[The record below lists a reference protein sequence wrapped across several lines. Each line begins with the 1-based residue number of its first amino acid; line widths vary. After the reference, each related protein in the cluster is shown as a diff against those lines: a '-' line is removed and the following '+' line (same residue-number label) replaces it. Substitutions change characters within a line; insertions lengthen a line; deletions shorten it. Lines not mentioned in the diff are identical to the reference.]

1 MIRKKWTAVI
11 ITVMMAMAAV
21 PALAWMTTVHAGS
34 STDIAMITGGERFDS
49 LAALNTALEKYENKT
64 VEITMLSDWNAAKDD
79 MFDRQLSIPEKCKA
93 TLDMG
98 GHVFNRNNAWDKG
111 DDCYDGELIYMHED
125 AKLTINGGPQYV
137 EHKQVPVHTSTTK
150 DGLATGRATFYGG
163 LLCGGASDDG
173 PGGIYMDSD
182 CTLILNDVT
191 IAGCRAHKG
200 AFATED
206 GDGGAIQL
214 DGADQKVVMNNSRI
228 TGCLASDRGGAIYAD
243 YTSTL
248 YCTDVIEMNNS
259 SIDHNYSTNNGGGIF
274 LNLDNTKVTGNGD
287 SSISFNESG
296 GSGGGIYIN
305 DEDIAIAGFTLEGN
319 KAKKNGG
326 AICVENTDIGLTN
339 LKVKDNS
346 AEFGGGFYLNRQKLS
361 MGACELTGNE
371 ASKSGGGV
379 YLGENVHEKIF
390 VSGKTIVRGNSA
402 GWGANFYMSD
412 DDPEDNRV
420 RFNLASGSD
429 VRVYYAE
436 TKSKDRIMV
445 TEGKTADTIK
455 SPDCTRSL
463 TSENKGYYFAFLPE
477 ASNRKIVLKK
487 GTQPQPRTSVRLSA
501 DTITS
506 INKEN
511 PSKDRDRDYAGPVS
525 AGGEAGYGYDLYKLY
540 FTHQK
545 TDSATGE
552 EDRHGAFYYS
562 DAFFYGKNDPD
573 PQYKYN
579 EHLATTSLALAY
591 SAMYTARSAD
601 SIGGNTYYNKHAAG
615 RQFLADI
622 GCNEQ
627 YIYVNDSNVRK
638 PETDSIGVIIGKK
651 NLQKYDSS
659 NNLADTGDILIPVAV
674 RGGGYEK
681 EWASN
686 VTVGTAEQTAG
697 RGKEHQGFSDAAE
710 QVTKEVNQYLDR
722 YHLRDDYEQGN
733 VKFWVVGY
741 SRAGATAN
749 LTSKRLVEQIER
761 DCKGAKKS
769 QVFGYTCEA
778 PKGGTDEA
786 EKVSAAK
793 YYCIHNLINTA
804 DVVPYVPP
812 ENMGFKRYGVD
823 HYIPGSAAGNVT
835 VKEKTVKRGG
845 KNGVTKVTTRCDNT
859 AMRTKGAKE
868 NDSECQAYNKQRN
881 KMVEQLSM
889 IDDEIVFDDYFHPM
903 WIDMPKM
910 EFKETGSYDNTRVE
924 DFLDDF
930 IRFFMEGLEPDNMD
944 HWSQA
949 VCTRDRW
956 LEPWGMNG
964 KFYNPIQTALRD
976 FMCLA
981 FGKSSKEFGTF
992 TSRAMTIMDTIPVI
1006 LHSGVTQFQIYT
1018 DVIGD
1023 WHELSPADKDK
1034 WCTYFWDKLEDAG
1047 ALDILTAEEK
1057 TQLKNDWPTTL
1068 GFLLH
1073 MVDGD
1078 YQYSNSS
1085 YNKNAKNATWMS
1097 GSKETMMYLG
1107 TFVTF
1112 SSYIMSNHYPEVNLA
1127 WARTYDYYYSG
1138 GYDGNHSGET
1148 SGYFINS
1155 PRHVAPPAAYIET
1168 EETIDGETHKVAKE
1182 LEKTGAGNVN
1192 SLKGDQRIY
1201 LDNSGIRGEAIY
1213 YDLCEMKSNG
1223 KEGADFEYNQIY
1235 RGGIDLSLEGAKAKT
1250 YRLKVYDMSY
1260 GVASDKAIY
1269 DIELSSADSH
1279 IVTVISRDENNS
1291 EHRTKYEYKTGET
1304 VTLAAGQSANIYFV
1318 NWKVERIDVNGNKVD
1333 VTDDL
1338 LGDEKASA
1346 STEFK
1351 MPEVGAEYPEGYDLE
1366 CTANY
1371 EDRVWKITSLTF
1383 YQDKPEP
1390 GQKLIQPASI
1400 FFNEESGS
1408 NYHDY
1413 PIHWKYEYTDPQTQK
1428 TQTGQADSGVFY
1440 NDTVYTA
1447 IITMPED
1454 KAAGIVFPPADK
1466 LEEVNF
1472 IDVRPDTISVSRNDA
1487 DGSLTV
1493 QIRFDKTESGDLH
1506 PPVPSVTVKPWD
1518 TNTGAYIEGA
1528 ETAYPQAATVR
1539 MTAPEIPAEV
1549 FSKWDLKNTGITLA
1563 EGYELTEKTIEVTI
1577 PDGSPEMIEIDAQYI
1592 PVISEITVNL
1602 AQPEGGKPLQT
1613 EAEEWTV
1620 DKPGTLKVKI
1630 EKEYEVH
1637 PDFVKIEWYPNH
1649 TRATYLNNYRASV
1662 TLAPKGDES
1671 GKYITVREAG
1681 TQGEYTRI
1689 NAEYIFAEQPVVTMN
1704 GAAAGF
1710 YPDLNLV
1717 KYVFPMTKYRFDHF
1731 EELSDITD
1739 LKYGSGESAIRK
1751 RLPDFVVCVPT
1762 NGSTWRGKVSW
1773 EVVKDD
1779 PDADPRA
1786 AGTWTATGSVELPEA
1801 MENPDNIPMTVTV
1814 KAYVNGADYAEA
1826 PRASLDSG
1834 TYLTDQS
1841 ATLTTN
1847 EKDGTIYYAV
1857 TGDVPPAEEA
1867 EYAAWEKTLTWEE
1880 YTGQSIAIDRA
1891 DATPDEDGVR
1901 RITLKAYTAKEDKWE
1916 SAVCTYTYTFDNEIP
1931 VPAGKELTYNAKE
1944 QTGIP
1949 SSPFYTIES
1958 ETEGWT
1964 IPEGKAVAVNAGDY
1978 TARLHLADPNYK
1990 WVVPKED
1997 EESANASEKQT
2008 TTDDQIVSF
2017 VIHSIPIRYAS
2028 ISGIE
2033 NKTITFDSE
2042 TQQYI
2047 PVTQEPEITIELSG
2061 KKTTLVEGTDYEL
2074 SYENNDKPTT
2084 EDEKATVIISGK
2096 GNYSATASFS
2106 FEISVGA
2113 ETTHKVVVNN
2123 GSQTR
2128 SFRYLEGDAVTV
2140 LANPEPDT
2148 YFRNWTVKLLN
2159 KDGETEED
2167 IAEALLGESKD
2178 KVSATFTMPAE
2189 GDDISD
2195 SLFSFAKYPEGYSLV
2210 ISANCPD
2217 RIKAISASVTAPKA
2231 GIELLPQAG
2240 ASFDGAVEEKG
2251 PFSISWTYSYEEDGK
2266 IITVPTAAEAYNDTV
2281 YTATVTIPQDQS
2293 DGIVFAPT
2301 ESLTGNCDTGTV
2313 KSVSRNDADG
2323 SASIVIEFPKTEKSG
2338 GTVRPDVNIS
2348 LTVMAK
2354 DMNIA
2359 AEGYDGTAAAEYQ
2372 VRQDDTITLTAP
2384 DVANEQFIGW
2394 DFGASGINL
2403 VSGYAET
2410 NKTIQAKVP
2419 AGLSGDPLKIYAQ
2432 YVPVISEINV
2442 SLRAPVA
2449 NEAVQTAAE
2458 AGTLKVKI
2466 SNQYEIDPDCVEIA
2480 WTPQPG
2486 AGGQAAYLTAYT
2498 AIVSLKTHEDE
2509 AGEYI
2514 KAKGPEDTGYDTR
2527 LAAQFRYADNL
2538 VAKVNGYMA
2547 VCDETANSVS
2557 YTFPKTEAEPIETRH
2572 KVTVIDG
2579 AQTSV
2584 HQYDAGEVVT
2594 VVANAPADKYFRKWT
2609 VSLLNSEGAV
2619 IEEDPQLPGVDG
2631 KAFEPQQQAASFTM
2645 PEVGRDF
2652 PEAYSLQFTAVYADR
2667 IKEVSTSVTAPKA
2680 GTELLPRT
2688 GASFDGAAEETG
2700 PYSISWT
2707 YAYEKDGETV
2717 VVPASGEAYRDTV
2730 YTATIIMPQDKDSGI
2745 LFAPTG
2751 SLEGICDT
2759 GTVKSIERNDA
2770 DGSAKLVIEFEKTGK
2785 NGPLRPEAD
2794 IALTIRTYDLNKK
2807 AQISEEEIYVLQ
2819 NTSITLTA
2827 PDVPNE
2833 QFVKWDFKHTGIAP
2847 EEGYGVKDKL
2857 IHVRIPA
2864 DLSEDAVEVFAQYQ
2878 PVVSEIRVDLEEPVS
2893 GEAMQTAADDNTL
2906 KVTVANQY
2914 AIDPAFVVIAW
2925 TPEPLTEDDV
2935 KKAAAKTSYTAE
2947 VTIRT
2952 KKDADGEY
2960 VMAKGPGDEGYA
2972 TRLAA
2977 KFVYA
2982 DNLRAFVNGELAVCD
2997 TEENS
3002 VSCTFPP
3009 TEGDPEPVIRT
3020 HQVTVDNGSGA
3031 DPRKYTYQ
3039 ENEIVTVVANPSA
3052 DRYFKTWSVKL
3063 LDQDGDTAKEDIAE
3077 ELLGGSA
3084 ASTTAKFVLP
3094 EEGSDIESGLT
3105 GLFSGSY
3112 PEGYSLKITANCA
3125 DRIKQVN
3132 ASPAAP
3138 AAGETL
3144 AANVDVS
3151 FDNGAEKQSFPIK
3164 WTYHYEKGGKTIT
3177 EPASGKAFS
3186 STAYTA
3192 TVKVP
3197 QDWAK
3202 DILFAEELSLNTSYG
3217 EGVVTGS
3224 SVTRNG
3230 ADGSANIVIDFA
3242 PTAAEGGPVRPDIPI
3257 QLTVRVK
3264 DLNTGAYDDGA
3275 AVTCQ
3280 VQRNPDQDT
3289 VFTLNAPEV
3298 ANEQFRQWNFGASG
3312 VTLAEG
3318 YETDQKI
3325 VQAIIPEDVSVTA
3338 TSIKI
3343 EAQYVPVISKIAA
3356 RLAPPV
3362 GGQPLQTAADEDT
3375 LKVKISNTYEVKP
3388 ACVSIAWSPR
3398 PAEGNAAYQTAYTA
3412 TLTIQPEEGKD
3423 YIEVRKTG
3431 ETEYQKVTAS
3441 FVYAANVKTTVNG
3454 ETAVCNTENG
3464 SISYTFPAT
3473 DAQPGP
3479 ETHTVTVHDG
3489 DKVSVDQYPEE
3500 ALVTILA
3507 KQPSDQYFKNWTVK
3521 LLHETGAVV
3530 ADDIA
3535 ETLLEDN
3542 ADKTAVSFTMPKA
3555 GDDEYSVGNR
3565 YPDGFALDISAVY
3578 GDRIKTVTTTPAAPL
3593 SGDLLAEEAE
3603 LTFDGDAAGLPYP
3616 ISWAYT
3622 YEKDGK
3628 TIVVPASGEAYRDT
3642 AYTATINIPQSRVD
3656 GIMFADE
3663 ITLVS
3668 DYDEGVIVGS
3678 SVTKNNSDGSVTI
3691 VIDYAKT
3698 AADAGPLRPDVPVE
3712 FTVNVKDLNLGTYD
3726 DSAAEIYHLKRDGQD
3741 TIITLTAPDVA
3752 SEKFVNWDLG
3762 DDGIKLGE
3770 GYKLTDKTIQIIIPK
3785 GVSKT
3790 AARLAVEAQ
3799 YIPIVNRI
3807 SIVLDEPVAGQDL
3820 QTDADDTTLQVKIQ
3834 NQYQIDPK
3842 FIKINWSPDP
3852 EETEGH
3858 KKAASGTVYTATV
3871 SVEQKEDADGKYI
3884 KAKGPEDT
3892 DYRRIAAQFTYAENL
3907 KATVNDKTA
3916 VCDTEAGSVSCTFAK
3931 TDASH
3936 TVTVI
3941 DGDHSKSTKY
3951 SEGAQ
3956 ASISASEPADKFFK
3970 NWSIA
3975 LLDGDG
3981 KLIAEDI
3988 AESLLGAAV
3997 SVPSANFTIPE
4008 AGTPVTEDAAG
4019 QKYPNAFALECTANY
4034 IDRIKQVTASPDA
4047 PETGAELAE
4056 KAYVSFDNG
4065 ALGKKCLISWT
4076 YVNKSGGDPIAVDVN
4091 ARAAAETVYTATI
4104 NVPADPEN
4112 NILFADSESL
4122 KGICETGTVKSIARN
4137 DADGSVTIVI
4147 EFEKTGPESSDEG
4160 DDPVIDLIKKITVS
4174 VDAPVTGLELDEKA
4188 KILFDNGTPA
4198 QDYLISW
4205 SYRDGG
4211 TDTAAAAGKASPET
4225 VYTATINVPADP
4237 ENGIRFADSE
4247 SLQGICE
4254 SGTVKSITRN
4264 DADGSVTII
4273 IEFEKTG
4280 PKPSDDDV
4288 AAVIDMIRKL
4298 PEPPKITPEDKEAVE
4313 KARKAYD
4320 ALTDE
4325 QKKEIPEDL
4334 VKKLNDAE
4342 KALADWAAYGKKV
4355 AAAGKIKVKLTSAAP
4370 GAYKKAVVKWKKCKT
4385 VTGYQIRYSTSKNF
4399 KKGVKKIKVKKART
4413 VRKTLSKLT
4422 VGKVYYV
4429 QVRSFTK
4436 IRNQVTG
4443 KTRTVYGKWS
4453 NKKKFTEMQKVKLT
4467 SAAPGAYKKAV
4478 VKWKKCKAVTG
4489 YQIRYSTSKNFKKGV
4504 KKIKVRKAGT
4514 VRKTLT
4520 KLKVGK
4526 TYYVQVRT
4534 YKKMK
4539 KKTVYG
4545 KWSNKK
4551 KFTEMQKA
4559 KLTSAKAKKGKKAVI
4574 KWKKCK
4580 SVTGYQIR
4588 YSTSKNFKK
4597 GVKKI
4602 TVRKAKTKRKTIRKL
4617 KAGKTYYVQV
4627 RTFKKIN
4634 KKKTVYGKWSKTRKF
4649 KAKK

>member
-11 ITVMMAMAAV
+11 ITVMMAMVAV

-93 TLDMG
+93 TLYME

-125 AKLTINGGPQYV
+125 AKLTINGGSPYV

-150 DGLATGRATFYGG
+150 DGLATGRTTIYGG

-182 CTLILNDVT
+182 CTLILNNVT
-191 IAGCRAHKG
+191 IAGCRANKG
-200 AFATED
+200 ALATED

-274 LNLDNTKVTGNGD
+274 LNLDNTTVTGNGD
-287 SSISFNESG
+287 SSISFNQSG
-296 GSGGGIYIN
+296 GSGGGIFVN
-305 DEDIAIAGFTLEGN
+305 DEDISIAGFTLEGN

-346 AEFGGGFYLNRQKLS
+346 AEHGGGFYLNRQKLS
-361 MGACELTGNE
+361 MGACELTGNN

-379 YLGENVHEKIF
+379 YLGENVKEKIN
-390 VSGKTIVRGNSA
+390 VTGKTIVRGNSA

-429 VRVYYAE
+429 VRVYYSD
-436 TKSKDRIMV
+436 TKDKSQIMV

-455 SPDCTRSL
+455 SPNCTRFL
-463 TSENKGYYFAFLPE
+463 ISENKGYYFAFLSE

-511 PSKDRDRDYAGPVS
+511 PSKDRDRDYAGPVG

-562 DAFFYGKNDPD
+562 DAFFYGKNDSD

-601 SIGGNTYYNKHAAG
+601 NIGGNTYYNKHAAG

-659 NNLADTGDILIPVAV
+659 NKLADTGDILIPVAV

-992 TSRAMTIMDTIPVI
+992 TSRAMAIMDTIPVI

-1304 VTLAAGQSANIYFV
+1304 VTLAAGQPADIYFV
-1318 NWKVERIDVNGNKVD
+1318 NWKVERIDNKGNKVD

-1351 MPEVGAEYPEGYDLE
+1351 MPEVGAGYPEGYDLE

-1371 EDRVWKITSLTF
+1371 ADRVWKITSLTF
-1383 YQDKPEP
+1383 YQDKPES
-1390 GQKLIQPASI
+1390 GQELIQPARI
-1400 FFNEESGS
+1400 FFNEESGG

-1528 ETAYPQAATVR
+1528 ETAYPQAETVR

-1637 PDFVKIEWYPNH
+1637 PDFVKIEWSPDH
-1649 TRATYLNNYRASV
+1649 TSAVYLNNYKGMV
-1662 TLAPKGDES
+1662 TLAPKEDEN

-1681 TQGEYTRI
+1681 TQGEYTHI
-1689 NAEYIFAEQPVVTMN
+1689 NAKYIYAEQPVVTVN
-1704 GAAAGF
+1704 GVAAGF
-1710 YPDLNLV
+1710 NPDFNLV

-1762 NGSTWRGKVSW
+1762 SGSTWRGKVSW

-1779 PDADPRA
+1779 PDADSRA
-1786 AGTWTATGSVELPEA
+1786 ASTWTATGSVELPEA
-1801 MENPDNIPMTVTV
+1801 MENPDNIPMIVTV

-1847 EKDGTIYYAV
+1847 EKDCTIYYAV
-1857 TGDVPPAEEA
+1857 TGDVPPADEA
-1867 EYAAWEKTLTWEE
+1867 EYAAWEKALTWEK

-1901 RITLKAYTAKEDKWE
+1901 RITLKAYTAKEGKWE
-1916 SAVCTYTYTFDNEIP
+1916 SVICTYTYTFDNEIP

-1964 IPEGKAVAVNAGDY
+1964 IPDGKAVAVNAGDY
-1978 TARLHLADPNYK
+1978 KAKLHLTDPNYK
-1990 WVVPKED
+1990 WVLPKED
-1997 EESANASEKQT
+1997 EESANAAEKQT

-2017 VIHSIPIRYAS
+2017 VIRSIPIRYAT
-2028 ISGIE
+2028 INGIE
-2033 NKTITFDSE
+2033 NKTIAFDSE

-2047 PVTQEPEITIELSG
+2047 PVTQDPEITIEING
-2061 KKTTLVEGTDYEL
+2061 KNTTLVEGTDYEL
-2074 SYENNDKPTT
+2074 SYENNDKPSTG
-2084 EDEKATVIISGK
+2084 DEKATVTISGK

-2106 FEISVGA
+2106 FEISEGA
-2113 ETTHKVVVNN
+2113 ETSHKVVVNN

-2128 SFRYLEGDAVTV
+2128 NYRYFEGDAVTI

-2148 YFRNWTVKLLN
+2148 YFGNWTVKLLN
-2159 KDGETEED
+2159 KDGETEKED

-2178 KVSATFTMPAE
+2178 KVSATFTIPTA
-2189 GDDISD
+2189 GDTISD
-2195 SLFSFAKYPEGYSLV
+2195 SLFSLAKYPEGYSLV
-2210 ISANCPD
+2210 ITANCHD

-2231 GIELLPQAG
+2231 GEELVTRAS
-2240 ASFDGAVEEKG
+2240 ASFDGAAEETG
-2251 PFSISWTYSYEEDGK
+2251 PYPISWIYSYEEDGK
-2266 IITVPTAAEAYNDTV
+2266 TITVPTAAEAYKDTV

-2293 DGIVFAPT
+2293 SGIIFAPS
-2301 ESLTGNCDTGTV
+2301 ESLTGSCDTGTV

-2323 SASIVIEFPKTEKSG
+2323 SATVVIEFPKTGKSG
-2338 GTVRPDVNIS
+2338 GTVRPDVNIN
-2348 LTVMAK
+2348 LTVMAR
-2354 DMNIA
+2354 DMSIT
-2359 AEGYDGTAAAEYQ
+2359 AEGYDGEAAAEYQ
-2372 VRQDDTITLTAP
+2372 VQQGDTITLIAP
-2384 DVANEQFIGW
+2384 NVANERFVSW
-2394 DFGASGINL
+2394 NFGSSGL
-2403 VSGYAET
+2403 TLESGYYYDT
-2410 NKTIQAKVP
+2410 DKVIRAKIPVR
-2419 AGLSGDPLKIYAQ
+2419 LSGNPLKIYAQ
-2432 YVPVISEINV
+2432 YEPVIREINV

-2449 NEAVQTAAE
+2449 GEAVQTAAE
-2458 AGTLKVKI
+2458 AGTLQVKL
-2466 SNQYEIDPDCVEIA
+2466 SDQYEIDPDCIDIA
-2480 WTPQPG
+2480 WSPEPG
-2486 AGGQAAYLTAYT
+2486 EGSKAAYLTAYT
-2498 AIVSLKTHEDE
+2498 ATVSLRTYEDE
-2509 AGEYI
+2509 TGAYI
-2514 KAKGPEDTGYDTR
+2514 MAKGPEDTGYDTR
-2527 LAAQFRYADNL
+2527 LAAKFCYADNL
-2538 VAKVNGYMA
+2538 VAKVNGNMA
-2547 VCDETANSVS
+2547 TCDKAANSVS
-2557 YTFPKTEAEPIETRH
+2557 YIFPKTEAEPIESRH

-2579 AQTSV
+2579 AQTSA
-2584 HQYDAGEVVT
+2584 HQYEAGEVVT
-2594 VVANAPADKYFRKWT
+2594 VMANAPADKYFREWT
-2609 VSLLNSEGAV
+2609 VSLLNSEGTV
-2619 IEEDPQLPGVDG
+2619 IKENPELPDVGDDPFDP
-2631 KAFEPQQQAASFTM
+2631 KQQAASFTM
-2645 PEVGRDF
+2645 PDVGEDF
-2652 PEAYSLQFTAVYADR
+2652 PEGYALQFTADCPDR
-2667 IKEVSTSVTAPKA
+2667 IKEIAASVTAPKA
-2680 GTELLPRT
+2680 GVELLPRT
-2688 GASFDGAAEETG
+2688 GVSFDGAAEETG

-2717 VVPASGEAYRDTV
+2717 VASAAGEAYRDTA
-2730 YTATIIMPQDKDSGI
+2730 YTATIIMPQDKDSGV
-2745 LFAPTG
+2745 LFAPTE
-2751 SLEGICDT
+2751 SLRGTCET
-2759 GTVKSIERNDA
+2759 GTVKSVERNDA
-2770 DGSAKLVIEFEKTGK
+2770 DGSVKLVIEFEKTGK
-2785 NGPLRPEAD
+2785 NGPMRPDTD
-2794 IALTIRTYDLNKK
+2794 IALAIRTYDLNIK
-2807 AQISEEEIYVLQ
+2807 AQIDEEASHVLHVLQ
-2819 NTSITLTA
+2819 DTSVTLTA
-2827 PDVPNE
+2827 PDVPKE
-2833 QFVKWDFKHTGIAP
+2833 QFVKWDFKDTGITP
-2847 EEGYGVKDKL
+2847 EKGYGVKDKL
-2857 IHVRIPA
+2857 IHVRIPS
-2864 DLSEDAVEVFAQYQ
+2864 DLSDDALEVFAQYQ
-2878 PVVSEIRVDLEEPVS
+2878 PVVSEISVDLEDPVT
-2893 GEAMQTAADDNTL
+2893 GQAMQTEADDDTL

-2914 AIDPAFVVIAW
+2914 EIDPAFVVIKW
-2925 TPEPLTEDDV
+2925 TPEPLTEDNV
-2935 KKAAAKTSYTAE
+2935 QKAAPKTTYAAE
-2947 VTIRT
+2947 VSFRT
-2952 KKDADGEY
+2952 KKDGDGEY
-2960 VMAKGPGDEGYA
+2960 VMARVAKNPDDEDYNEGYA
-2972 TRLAA
+2972 VRLAA

-2982 DNLRAFVNGELAVCD
+2982 DDLHVSVNGESAVCD
-2997 TEENS
+2997 TEENC
-3002 VSCTFPP
+3002 VSYIFPT
-3009 TEGDPEPVIRT
+3009 TEGDLEPVIRT

-3031 DPRKYTYQ
+3031 GPRAFTYK
-3039 ENEIVTVVANPSA
+3039 ENETVTIVANPLA

-3063 LDQDGDTAKEDIAE
+3063 LNAAGETVKEDIAE
-3077 ELLGGSA
+3077 ELLGEAKGKVSA
-3084 ASTTAKFVLP
+3084 TFTMPA
-3094 EEGSDIESGLT
+3094 EST
-3105 GLFSGSY
+3105 GLFADY
-3112 PEGYSLKITANCA
+3112 PEGYSLEITANCA
-3125 DRIKQVN
+3125 DRIKQITAV
-3132 ASPAAP
+3132 PVAP
-3138 AAGETL
+3138 EAGETL
-3144 AANVDVS
+3144 AADVDVA
-3151 FDNGAEKQSFPIK
+3151 FDNEAEEQSLPIK
-3164 WTYHYEKGGKTIT
+3164 WTYHYEKDGKTIT
-3177 EPASGKAFS
+3177 EAASGKAYRD
-3186 STAYTA
+3186 TAYTA
-3192 TVKVP
+3192 TVRVP
-3197 QDWAK
+3197 QDRAK
-3202 DILFAEELSLNTSYG
+3202 DILFAGGMTLNTNYG

-3224 SVTRNG
+3224 SVTRND

-3242 PTAAEGGPVRPDIPI
+3242 PTAAGGGPVRPDIPI
-3257 QLTVRVK
+3257 QFTVKVM
-3264 DLNTGAYDDGA
+3264 DMNTGTYDDSA
-3275 AVTCQ
+3275 AVTYK
-3280 VQRNPDQDT
+3280 VQRDPDQDT
-3289 VFTLNAPEV
+3289 VFTLKAPDV
-3298 ANEQFRQWNFGASG
+3298 ADEQFRQWNFGESG

-3318 YETDQKI
+3318 YEPDQKT
-3325 VQAIIPEDVSVTA
+3325 VQAVIPEDVSATA
-3338 TSIKI
+3338 AAI
-3343 EAQYVPVISKIAA
+3343 EVDAEYVPVVSEIAA
-3356 RLAPPV
+3356 KLVPPV
-3362 GGQPLQTAADEDT
+3362 GGQPLQTAAEEDT

-3388 ACVSIAWSPR
+3388 ECVSIAWSPR

-3423 YIEVRKTG
+3423 YIEVRKTS
-3431 ETEYQKVTAS
+3431 ETEHQRITAS
-3441 FVYAANVKTTVNG
+3441 FAYAANVKATVNG
-3454 ETAVCNTENG
+3454 ETAVCNTGNG

-3473 DAQPGP
+3473 DDQSGP
-3479 ETHTVTVHDG
+3479 DKHTVTVHDG
-3489 DKVSVDQYPEE
+3489 DKVSVDQYAEE
-3500 ALVTILA
+3500 ASVTILA
-3507 KQPSDQYFKNWTVK
+3507 KPPSDQYFRNWTVK
-3521 LLHETGAVV
+3521 LLDEAGTVV
-3530 ADDIA
+3530 ADDISQA
-3535 ETLLEDN
+3535 LLEDA
-3542 ADKTAVSFTMPKA
+3542 ADKAAASFTMPKA
-3555 GDDEYSVGNR
+3555 GEDEYSEGNR
-3565 YPDGFALDISAVY
+3565 YPKGFALDISAVY
-3578 GDRIKTVTTTPAAPL
+3578 GDRIKTITTSPAAPV
-3593 SGDLLAEEAE
+3593 SGGLLAEEAE
-3603 LTFDGDAAGLPYP
+3603 LTFDSDAAQMPYP
-3616 ISWAYT
+3616 ISWTYT
-3622 YEKDGK
+3622 YEKNGK
-3628 TIVVPASGEAYRDT
+3628 TITVPASGTAYRDT
-3642 AYTATINIPQSRVD
+3642 AYTATITVPQD
-3656 GIMFADE
+3656 GANDIMFSSKID
-3663 ITLVS
+3663 LVS
-3668 DYDEGVIVGS
+3668 TYGEGVVTSS
-3678 SVTKNNSDGSVTI
+3678 SVTRNDADGSATI
-3691 VIDYAKT
+3691 AIEFAKT
-3698 AADAGPLRPDVPVE
+3698 GAEDGPVRPEVPITLDVKA
-3712 FTVNVKDLNLGTYD
+3712 KDLGTGAYVD
-3726 DSAAEIYHLKRDGQD
+3726 DAAVTYHVKRDAEED
-3741 TIITLTAPDVA
+3741 TIFTLTAPEVPG
-3752 SEKFVNWDLG
+3752 EQFVQWDFGESGIAPAAG
-3762 DDGIKLGE
+3762 DAPE
-3770 GYKLTDKTIQIIIPK
+3770 DK
-3785 GVSKT
+3785 
-3790 AARLAVEAQ
+3790 
-3799 YIPIVNRI
+3799 
-3807 SIVLDEPVAGQDL
+3807 
-3820 QTDADDTTLQVKIQ
+3820 TLQVVIPKEISGAATTLGIEV
-3834 NQYQIDPK
+3834 QYLPVISRISVTLNEPFATQPMQTDPDDATLKMTFSDQYEIDPANVD
-3842 FIKINWSPDP
+3842 ISWTPAP
-3852 EETEGH
+3852 EEGNI
-3858 KKAASGTVYTATV
+3858 AAYQTAYTATV
-3871 SVEQKEDADGKYI
+3871 SLHPETDAEGEFI
-3884 KAKGPEDT
+3884 MAKSPGDEAYT
-3892 DYRRIAAQFTYAENL
+3892 TRIAARFAYADQL
-3907 KATVNDKTA
+3907 KATVNGKTA
-3916 VCDTEAGSVSCTFAK
+3916 VCDKAAGSVSYTFPK
-3931 TDASH
+3931 TKDADENPTHSVAVH
-3936 TVTVI
+3936 T
-3941 DGDHSKSTKY
+3941 GDTSKTSKY
-3951 SEGAQ
+3951 QEGSDATIM
-3956 ASISASEPADKFFK
+3956 AAEPADKYFTD
-3970 NWSIA
+3970 WSII
-3975 LLDGDG
+3975 LLDQDG
-3981 KLIAEDI
+3981 MVYAQNMEEVLITDDI
-3988 AESLLGAAV
+3988 TNASASFTMPAAGVNMGAA
-3997 SVPSANFTIPE
+3997 
-4008 AGTPVTEDAAG
+4008 GM
-4019 QKYPNAFALECTANY
+4019 KYPNGYALECTANY
-4034 IDRIKQVTASPDA
+4034 QDRIKTVKASVEA
-4047 PETGAELAE
+4047 PATGVELMQNAGI
-4056 KAYVSFDNG
+4056 SFDNK
-4065 ALGKKCLISWT
+4065 ASANDCLISWT
-4076 YVNKSGGDPIAVDVN
+4076 YKDKSGNETIATGK
-4091 ARAAAETVYTATI
+4091 ASAKTAYAATI
-4104 NVPADPEN
+4104 NVPQNPEKG
-4112 NILFADSESL
+4112 ILFADTESL

-4147 EFEKTGPESSDEG
+4147 EFEATGPDQ
-4160 DDPVIDLIKKITVS
+4160 D
-4174 VDAPVTGLELDEKA
+4174 VD
-4188 KILFDNGTPA
+4188 
-4198 QDYLISW
+4198 
-4205 SYRDGG
+4205 
-4211 TDTAAAAGKASPET
+4211 
-4225 VYTATINVPADP
+4225 
-4237 ENGIRFADSE
+4237 
-4247 SLQGICE
+4247 
-4254 SGTVKSITRN
+4254 
-4264 DADGSVTII
+4264 
-4273 IEFEKTG
+4273 
-4280 PKPSDDDV
+4280 
-4288 AAVIDMIRKL
+4288 AVIDQIKKL
-4298 PEPPKITPEDKEAVE
+4298 PDPAKVTAKNKTAVT
-4313 KARKAYD
+4313 KARKAYN

-4325 QKKEIPEDL
+4325 QKAQIPASL
-4334 VKKLNDAE
+4334 VKKLTNAE
-4342 KALADWAAYGKKV
+4342 KMIAAWEAYTKKV
-4355 AAAGKIKVKLTSAAP
+4355 NAAKKIKVVITSATA
-4370 GAYKKAVVKWKKCKT
+4370 GKYRQAVVKWKKKAG
-4385 VTGYQIRYSTSKNF
+4385 VSGYQIRYSTSKKF
-4399 KKGVKKIKVKKART
+4399 KKGVKSVKVNKASIT
-4413 VRKTLSKLT
+4413 KKTLKKLKDGST
-4422 VGKVYYV
+4422 YYV
-4429 QVRSFTK
+4429 QVRSFKK
-4436 IRNQVTG
+4436 IKNQANGRTAVT
-4443 KTRTVYGKWS
+4443 YGKWS
-4453 NKKKFTEMQKVKLT
+4453 KTKKFVAMQKVYLT
-4467 SAAPGAYKKAV
+4467 SAKAKKGKKAL

-4489 YQIRYSTSKNFKKGV
+4489 YQIRYSTNKKFKKA
-4504 KKIKVRKAGT
+4504 KKIKVK
-4514 VRKTLT
+4514 
-4520 KLKVGK
+4520 
-4526 TYYVQVRT
+4526 
-4534 YKKMK
+4534 
-4539 KKTVYG
+4539 
-4545 KWSNKK
+4545 
-4551 KFTEMQKA
+4551 
-4559 KLTSAKAKKGKKAVI
+4559 
-4574 KWKKCK
+4574 
-4580 SVTGYQIR
+4580 
-4588 YSTSKNFKK
+4588 
-4597 GVKKI
+4597 
-4602 TVRKAKTKRKTIRKL
+4602 KAKTTKKTIKKL
-4617 KAGKTYYVQV
+4617 KAGKTYYIQV
-4627 RTFKKIN
+4627 RTFKKI